1 MSATG
6 QDGEGQQ
13 IQGTCKGSGEVHD
26 GDGSLARRLPAPPP
40 RQEATLRARVHF
52 NRLALASVLMLLS
65 PRALPLVHAEPRL
78 AGPSLTVRLRIRVAE
93 CTDPGTGARA
103 ATRSPSWVDDHV
115 KAVQTLLAPHG
126 ITVTAA
132 RETFAPAI
140 CEVLT
145 RADRDTFAQHVASH
159 REGQEGQD
167 GQDGQDGQ
175 ALAAKDDRS
184 VTVLVLPRV
193 RDLDVLTYDLM
204 GVHWRAHGQHWIFLT
219 ARAQPPVLAHELCHY
234 FGLPH
239 DPAGGNLMTPGPSSP
254 LWNSS
259 RPPRP
264 FAPVLTPGQVER
276 LRAGIAVTR
285 AGNQ

>member
-1 MSATG
+1 M
-6 QDGEGQQ
+6 
-13 IQGTCKGSGEVHD
+13 
-26 GDGSLARRLPAPPP
+26 
-40 RQEATLRARVHF
+40 
-52 NRLALASVLMLLS
+52 
-65 PRALPLVHAEPRL
+65 
-78 AGPSLTVRLRIRVAE
+78 RLRIRVAE
-93 CTDPGTGARA
+93 CAGPGTAARA
-103 ATRSPSWVDDHV
+103 AARPPSWVDDHV
-115 KAVQTLLAPHG
+115 QAVQTLLAPHG

-132 RETFAPAI
+132 RETFTPAI

-145 RADRDTFAQHVASH
+145 RADRDIFAQHVASP
-159 REGQEGQD
+159 QNAQNGQD
-167 GQDGQDGQ
+167 GQDGQNGQGPADDKDG
-175 ALAAKDDRS
+175 RS

-254 LWNSS
+254 LWNASH
-259 RPPRP
+259 PPRP

-285 AGNQ
+285 AKTNR